1 MEHGTSAGRFIFE
14 FDGVAAVRASEVT
27 GIGVMHEEFEF
38 YESNRPNPHI
48 GRGHYK
54 CDKLKVKHA
63 HALNSTGREVFQ
75 WFRQCVKE
83 GNVERRSGRLIVL
96 DEDGALSLANFSP
109 QGAKVLSRVSLLQN
123 NAWTVPSLAGTRLYL
138 RDRRSMMAL
147 DLR

>member
-1 MEHGTSAGRFIFE
+1 MSAYNGGSRAIQLSGTNGRMSAKE
-14 FDGVAAVRASEVT
+14 LWA
-27 GIGVMHEEFEF
+27 
-38 YESNRPNPHI
+38 SNRMRVHFSTAMRVGDYVYGSSGDFGPAPMTAVEVKT
-48 GRGHYK
+48 G
-54 CDKLKVKHA
+54 KVA
-63 HALNSTGREVFQ
+63 WQ
-75 WFRQCVKE
+75 D
-83 GNVERRSGRLIVL
+83 RSFPKANFIYADGKFIVL